1 MFIDLLFHG
10 YEMTR
15 NVLQWL
21 AISYF
26 LTRDLIVSKN
36 FRKDI
41 DKVTVNKEA
50 QAERKILKDDGK
62 ERRGFWWS

>member
-15 NVLQWL
+15 NVLQRL
-21 AISYF
+21 SISYF
-26 LTRDLIVSKN
+26 LTRDLIVSKK

-41 DKVTVNKEA
+41 DKVTVNKET
-50 QAERKILKDDGK
+50 QEERKILENDGN